1 MRTFQSW
8 ISITSSDTLS
18 AVHFRCGGPE
28 ERMLKRYKLRNY
40 DFKLI
45 LLVLAISIIGIMAV
59 GSAKESL
66 QSKQIAGVAMGI
78 VLMIFISLIDYSQL
92 LRLYWFYYIFSI
104 SILVAVL
111 IWGEKVNGARRWI
124 DIPHLFQFQPSEIA
138 KILLILFYAQFIMK
152 YRERFNTM
160 RVLLLAVLFIIP
172 PLILIYKQ
180 PNLSTTILVSVLFCV
195 LMFVGG
201 LSWKII
207 GGVLAVAVPSVLI
220 FLSIVMQEGQ
230 TLIKDYQRNR
240 IMAFF
245 DPATYA
251 DTEAY
256 QQLNSV
262 IAIGSGQLWGKGLNN
277 TDIASV
283 KNGNFLPES
292 QTDFIFAIIGE
303 ELGFIGSAVVILLL
317 ILIAM
322 RCVSIARVA
331 KDTAGM
337 VIAAGIGALIG
348 IQGFMNIAVA
358 TMMMP
363 NTGLP
368 LPFVSYGLSSLV
380 SMYIGIGFVLNVG
393 LQRKNLYNF

>member
-1 MRTFQSW
+1 
-8 ISITSSDTLS
+8 
-18 AVHFRCGGPE
+18 
-28 ERMLKRYKLRNY
+28 
-40 DFKLI
+40 
-45 LLVLAISIIGIMAV
+45 
-59 GSAKESL
+59 
-66 QSKQIAGVAMGI
+66 
-78 VLMIFISLIDYSQL
+78 
-92 LRLYWFYYIFSI
+92 
-104 SILVAVL
+104 
-111 IWGEKVNGARRWI
+111 
-124 DIPHLFQFQPSEIA
+124 
-138 KILLILFYAQFIMK
+138 
-152 YRERFNTM
+152 
-160 RVLLLAVLFIIP
+160 
-172 PLILIYKQ
+172 
-180 PNLSTTILVSVLFCV
+180 
-195 LMFVGG
+195 
-201 LSWKII
+201 
-207 GGVLAVAVPSVLI
+207 
-220 FLSIVMQEGQ
+220 
-230 TLIKDYQRNR
+230 
-240 IMAFF
+240 MAFF

-292 QTDFIFAIIGE
+292 QTDFIFAVIGE
-303 ELGFIGSAVVILLL
+303 ELGFVGSAVVILLL

-337 VIAAGIGALIG
+337 VIAAGMGSLIG